1 MMPVDSV
8 PTPPPQPSDSLVPLA
23 PERGVSGA
31 VFVAIRHF
39 VVARFKSGTLETLC
53 KRLEG
58 EARSAL
64 LTGRADA
71 WYPSELLLAVL
82 RECCEKLGDGDL
94 GRYHALVYDATLHA
108 MRYTFREAMALG
120 DTTRIVTQ
128 LPDLWQRL
136 ERGDTRVAAGAKHG
150 VVEIR
155 VRRRA
160 GVLDPL
166 YLQTILAMLR
176 ALFYAAT
183 GAERSISIKRQ
194 TKAAIQLWI
203 GGLG

>member
-1 MMPVDSV
+1 MPVDSI
-8 PTPPPQPSDSLVPLA
+8 PAPPSQPSDSLVPTA
-23 PERGVSGA
+23 PHRGVSGA

-53 KRLEG
+53 KRLDAD
-58 EARSAL
+58 ARGAL
-64 LTGRADA
+64 LAARTDV
-71 WYPSELLLAVL
+71 WYPSGLLLPVL
-82 RECCEKLGDGDL
+82 RECFEKLVDGDL

-120 DTTRIVTQ
+120 DTGQIVTQ

-136 ERGDTRVAAGAKHG
+136 ERGDTMVSAAAKQGVA
-150 VVEIR
+150 EIR

-160 GVLDPL
+160 GALDPL
-166 YLQTILAMLR
+166 YLQTMLAMLR

-194 TKAAIQLWI
+194 TRGAIQLWV

>member
-1 MMPVDSV
+1 MPVDTV
-8 PTPPPQPSDSLVPLA
+8 PTPPPQPNDSLVPVA

-39 VVARFKSGTLETLC
+39 AVARFKSGTLETLC
-53 KRLEG
+53 KRLDG
-58 EARSAL
+58 EARNAL
-64 LTGRADA
+64 LAGRADA
-71 WYPSELLLAVL
+71 WYPSEHLLAVL
-82 RECCEKLGDGDL
+82 RECCEKLSDGDL

-120 DTTRIVTQ
+120 DTTQIVSQ

-136 ERGDTRVAAGAKHG
+136 ERGDTVVTAGAKQG
-150 VVEIR
+150 VAEIR
-155 VRRRA
+155 VRRRTGA
-160 GVLDPL
+160 LDPL
-166 YLQTILAMLR
+166 YLQTVLAMLR

-183 GAERSISIKRQ
+183 GVERSISIKRH
-194 TKAAIQLWI
+194 TKAAIQLWV